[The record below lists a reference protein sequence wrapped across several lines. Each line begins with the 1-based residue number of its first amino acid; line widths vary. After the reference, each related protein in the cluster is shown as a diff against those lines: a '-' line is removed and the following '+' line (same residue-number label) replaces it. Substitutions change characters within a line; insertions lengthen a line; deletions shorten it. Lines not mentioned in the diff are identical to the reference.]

1 MICKVLKG
9 LLNIQKQIYFLD
21 SWIYFDFYYF
31 MVIKNKSEFFFS
43 FILSEIVRFIEL
55 RCSFI

>member
-9 LLNIQKQIYFLD
+9 LLNIQKQIYFFD

-31 MVIKNKSEFFFS
+31 KVIKNKSEFFFS